1 MTRTDA
7 QFLTRKHCLPLC
19 HHLAVCH
26 PLVGVVVFIECC
38 ELVAVDKM
46 DFILHPFEVDR
57 LIEILH
63 FVIMRMRRAVGSN
76 QSIQHEVSVV
86 RLVTEVTS
94 VCPKLVGLQL
104 KRRRWTERTAI
115 DRLGDALVHPV
126 PNGSTHDAG
135 VGIYHIPILLQI
147 AHRIAHSMTVLTHD
161 KWAVADSLCLL
172 FQFVGWQIAIV
183 IDS

>member
-38 ELVAVDKM
+38 ELVAVDEM
-46 DFILHPFEVDR
+46 DLIFHPFEVDR

-104 KRRRWTERTAI
+104 K
-115 DRLGDALVHPV
+115 
-126 PNGSTHDAG
+126 
-135 VGIYHIPILLQI
+135 
-147 AHRIAHSMTVLTHD
+147 
-161 KWAVADSLCLL
+161 
-172 FQFVGWQIAIV
+172 
-183 IDS
+183 